1 MRLLL
6 AVAGIVLATHG
17 FPIFGFICVL
27 GAILG

>member
-1 MRLLL
+1 MGFVL
-6 AVAGIVLATHG
+6 AVAGIALATHG